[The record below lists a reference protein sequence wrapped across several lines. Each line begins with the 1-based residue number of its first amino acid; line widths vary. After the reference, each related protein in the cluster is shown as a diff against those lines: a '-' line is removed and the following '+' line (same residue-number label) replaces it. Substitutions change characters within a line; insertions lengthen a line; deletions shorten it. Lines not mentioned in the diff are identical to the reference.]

1 MARNEGRDLGPDR
14 AAVLALLE
22 ERGVRRVSRELVL
35 ASALRDVTP
44 CEEDVHSAV
53 ERVYEAFPVPVEH
66 EACSEEIEVRDV
78 PGPELPEGASDEAV
92 EWFHSLT
99 R

>member
-44 CEEDVHSAV
+44 CEEDAHSAV
-53 ERVYEAFPVPVEH
+53 ERVYEA
-66 EACSEEIEVRDV
+66 
-78 PGPELPEGASDEAV
+78 GPELPECASDEAV